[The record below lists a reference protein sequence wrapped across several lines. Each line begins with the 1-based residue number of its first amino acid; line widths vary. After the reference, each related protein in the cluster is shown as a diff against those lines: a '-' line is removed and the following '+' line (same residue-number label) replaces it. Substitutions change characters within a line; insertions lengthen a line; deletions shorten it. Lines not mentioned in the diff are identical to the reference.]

1 MAKVVEG
8 LKAPAPPT
16 DGNWATYAADM
27 ETYGN
32 KVQER
37 FNAAL
42 AAKSA

>member
-1 MAKVVEG
+1 LAKVVEG
-8 LKAPAPPT
+8 LTAPAPPA
-16 DGNWATYAADM
+16 DGNWASYAAEWDA
-27 ETYGN
+27 YGN